1 MQKKK
6 RSEDNFEEISL
17 KEKNTENRAGGK
29 SELCRLNKKNKC
41 V

>member
-17 KEKNTENRAGGK
+17 KEKNTENRGENQNYIG
-29 SELCRLNKKNKC
+29 
-41 V
+41 